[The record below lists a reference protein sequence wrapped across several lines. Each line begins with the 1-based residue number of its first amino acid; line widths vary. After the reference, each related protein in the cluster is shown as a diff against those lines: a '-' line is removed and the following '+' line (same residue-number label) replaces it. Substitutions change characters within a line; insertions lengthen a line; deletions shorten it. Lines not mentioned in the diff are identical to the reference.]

1 MNSFFTDN
9 IQGNTARIDGDDVGH
24 IRKVLRLRQGDR
36 IIVCDGNGTEYT
48 AEITEIGPDRV
59 DCLLSDM
66 RPCDTESS
74 YRVTLLQAVPKT
86 GKMET
91 IVQKCVELGVYE
103 IQPVL
108 TDRCVPLP
116 TRDYEKKRVRYQR
129 VALEA
134 AKQSRRG
141 IVPQVLPL
149 VPLGKVDTSR
159 FDDLIVAYELERET
173 SLKSVLRGGVGKRIG
188 VLIGPEG
195 GLEETEVRRLTDL
208 GGKTVSLGT
217 RILRTE
223 TAGMALLSQLL
234 YELES

>member
-1 MNSFFTDN
+1 MNRFFTDN
-9 IQGNTARIDGDDVGH
+9 IQGNTAWIDGDDVGH

-36 IIVCDGNGTEYT
+36 IIVCDGNGTEYA

-66 RPCDTESS
+66 RPCDTEST

-108 TDRCVPLP
+108 TERCVPLP

-141 IVPQVLPL
+141 IVPKVLPL
-149 VPLGKVDTSR
+149 VPLGKVEASR

-173 SLKSVLRGGVGKRIG
+173 SLKSVLRRGVGKRIG

-208 GGKTVSLGT
+208 G
-217 RILRTE
+217 
-223 TAGMALLSQLL
+223 
-234 YELES
+234 

>member
-1 MNSFFTDN
+1 MNRFFTDN
-9 IQGNTARIDGDDVGH
+9 IQGNTAWIAGDDVSH
-24 IRKVLRLRQGDR
+24 IRKVLRLRSGDR
-36 IIVCDGNGTEYT
+36 IIVCDGNGTEYA

-66 RPCDTESS
+66 RPCDTEST

-108 TDRCVPLP
+108 TERCVPLP

-149 VPLGKVDTSR
+149 VPLGQVDTSR
-159 FDDLIVAYELERET
+159 FDDLIVAYELEREA
-173 SLKSVLRGGVGKRIG
+173 SLKSVLRRGVGKRIG